1 MLENMV
7 TVFEIGT
14 KKVSHFLSQ
23 VEMRQVDHVG

>member
-14 KKVSHFLSQ
+14 KKVSHFLE
-23 VEMRQVDHVG
+23 VTKNPKINI

>member
-14 KKVSHFLSQ
+14 KKVSHFLE
-23 VEMRQVDHVG
+23 VTKIAKINF